1 MYRTA
6 PPGTSWIL
14 LREQIEP
21 GARDMCRDRRF
32 ACVCLYELVRACT
45 SSYKDSGAVPWQPD
59 LPRLFAQRLSLSI
72 FLDLNWAHNLP
83 LPTPS
88 KSPTASGPPRHQVLS
103 RHRAESA
110 PKSLYGCRDS
120 PTWIT
125 PTLSCIRG
133 SATRGIGRA
142 LSSHAAST
150 QWAVLISIHLR
161 RLVTPKNSPWRTGKC
176 MGIFVVHPQVAS
188 TPGKP
193 PYAAGATFFF
203 EEGMGAPSPT
213 ITVPAPSPR
222 VSFSDNEH
230 LIGDAAVA
238 MNPTNTVFDAKRLIG
253 RKFEDSEVQADM
265 KHFPFTVFSKG
276 GKPYI
281 RVEYRGEQKEF
292 SPEEIS
298 SMVLLKMKES
308 YLGTTINNAVVTVPT
323 YFNDSQHQAQATKD
337 TGTISGMNVLRIINE
352 PTAADPPLVS
362 DFFNGKEPN
371 KSINLDEAVAYGA
384 AGQTAVLSGDTSEK
398 TQDLLLL
405 DVAPLSLGIET
416 AGGVM
421 TALINHVPQLNVT
434 FDIDA
439 KGVLTVF
446 ASDKTTGKSTITNDK
461 EEIACML
468 RGTGTASSLARRIQE
483 GSKEENEKK
492 QKLEAIANP
501 IYKQQLCSGQQSFKL
516 RRNICRIPSMPGR
529 KGRPTGSK
537 NAPGHSAGG
546 QRVGSGRRAAE
557 PRKQTGK
564 RKGHET
570 ESPKKKKQKLSHEE
584 SSHND
589 AGPSTLRKTQTV
601 ASSSSSAPTAQP
613 GKVYSIF
620 SKYSGNTSI
629 RSSNTPGVSG
639 SEPTLRHLPRI
650 PDIAPPEISTP
661 DSIQPEVFD
670 FLSQSTSRAN
680 SSIAF
685 DDDIDRPAE
694 DTPDPEGTIQTYL
707 DKVLADIKSE
717 TAGATPQRPKCY
729 KQGTFWIRPRDNW
742 FILDTSDD
750 TEDAGSAPDPFGPEG
765 LYYPPVFIWLP
776 TLLLPIDFKITC
788 VFCEKKEMTDGG
800 WNNNPVARRVVD
812 LDSCY
817 YILTKRVKCR
827 YGCGKSC
834 NLYNAGIL
842 RQLPPL
848 LRNQFPA
855 FLTHRSGID
864 KRAVTLIRS
873 TIAQGLTPN
882 AWERVL
888 RELHVRNRDLREND
902 YLNALKARESESL
915 LPSTLKLFSRFSD
928 KAGYAGFSPSRW
940 YISKVYVE
948 YMGHIKPHQDQAMSA
963 VTFEAGRMDQSYKVV
978 KYLARMD
985 GVKTFGSLWT
995 ATNEFE
1001 QIRHMV
1007 FTPTGHMTHVERPLR
1022 GMKVPDSKTFVG
1034 FSMQWDWQASKAGH
1048 FPAAL
1053 MQIAIS
1059 DFVYLFQIYHIC
1071 RPNLVPDALKTILFS
1086 KQIIKVGHHVQGNL
1100 DILTLLWELAA
1111 PPASTSNDQTGW
1123 VDLGVLT
1130 RSKGLI
1136 PHASLSFKRISEEV
1150 IGHTLEEHEELRCSD
1165 WCKADLS
1172 NEQQKYA
1179 IRNAWLSLH
1188 IVKAIV
1194 EKPPA
1199 GARLARV
1206 GLPNEKVTLRNGPVT
1221 VAHGFFPVQMSI
1233 FPLPGKKPINLTR
1246 SKRALVTI
1254 TKIVAPSFILHYHE
1268 CALGEMGPP
1277 PFDVVVDL
1285 HSLVSREIEREETR
1299 NDSGSDPNL
1308 MPPESH
1314 DEDDVGSRSQPDSDS
1329 ESDTSDEED
1338 DSDAEGES
1346 NTPHDKPRDPSPDL
1360 EQFMDPDL
1368 DAYIAM
1374 HPEGPNGT
1382 VNSHHPLVQ
1391 PAESTAPW
1399 PTRTFQDIFHEMDRL
1414 IRKVNKDHSLA
1425 KQFSRW
1431 LRDAIFVPDKI
1442 DKARVE
1448 AVLKKK
1454 KITWD
1459 QAVRSK
1465 SDWVWQGVRRYAPPP
1480 SVMEPIL
1487 KKLFSSHAD
1496 LECTKKK
1503 NLKLFDEDC
1512 RKAADA
1518 ILDDVR
1524 KGWVSDPPGV
1534 ALYNRMRTDGAG
1546 LDIWHC
1552 IRGTS
1557 NLEGSVHGPVRKR
1570 FGSLGA
1576 SVEMTV
1582 ALLSDFCYRK
1592 NVESGSPHR
1601 DGIVYD
1607 GHYDPW
1613 IEDENDI
1620 LYQSLPF
1627 DNPRETH
1634 PGYVNVSLFQPTQ
1647 ESFFIS
1653 ELPQQIR
1660 DSYNIPPRDS
1670 PRINSS
1676 ITPLPLVDLSGGR
1689 TCRYEFLAAS
1699 QNTKFALTPIHT
1711 NEEYAL
1717 YNSAARPGGQFGNSS
1732 GPPNFKEMAK
1742 WWSTRVNG
1750 KTIFYKL
1757 PEQLQAH
1764 HKVWSGVRDEM
1775 TTMHKTAPQR
1785 QEFTELIRSDVHTSV
1800 VLDESHSPV
1809 VRARKAT
1816 SNTASLASRVAVERR
1831 AVAVAS
1837 LAGPS
1842 TSSLSRD
1849 HIPPPPSPPRIMF
1862 VNANAGPIT
1871 ANQGPV
1877 IQPLPQA
1884 HAGADAHSSRKKPRA
1899 PKSCSVCRKKGKS
1912 DFEALNCRG
1921 RDIVAGV
1928 GDMGE
1933 VETLRIETRS
1943 GEEGTEA
1950 KSYERRHNT
1959 KVHTSPKRGLYFI
1972 VLGPVTGKRE
1982 NEFEKGRRTGGF
1994 KKTQGGS
2001 WGIQGGLGKLK
2012 YRGKDQMKYSEGV
2025 SSDNPAAKHSN
2036 WGQLACAKKTE
2047 IVGVGEL
2054 CDSAAAD
2061 TRVNWTKEWHINVSA
2076 SRIKNRKA

>member
-1 MYRTA
+1 
-6 PPGTSWIL
+6 
-14 LREQIEP
+14 
-21 GARDMCRDRRF
+21 
-32 ACVCLYELVRACT
+32 
-45 SSYKDSGAVPWQPD
+45 
-59 LPRLFAQRLSLSI
+59 
-72 FLDLNWAHNLP
+72 
-83 LPTPS
+83 
-88 KSPTASGPPRHQVLS
+88 
-103 RHRAESA
+103 
-110 PKSLYGCRDS
+110 
-120 PTWIT
+120 
-125 PTLSCIRG
+125 
-133 SATRGIGRA
+133 
-142 LSSHAAST
+142 
-150 QWAVLISIHLR
+150 
-161 RLVTPKNSPWRTGKC
+161 
-176 MGIFVVHPQVAS
+176 
-188 TPGKP
+188 
-193 PYAAGATFFF
+193 
-203 EEGMGAPSPT
+203 
-213 ITVPAPSPR
+213 
-222 VSFSDNEH
+222 
-230 LIGDAAVA
+230 
-238 MNPTNTVFDAKRLIG
+238 
-253 RKFEDSEVQADM
+253 
-265 KHFPFTVFSKG
+265 
-276 GKPYI
+276 
-281 RVEYRGEQKEF
+281 
-292 SPEEIS
+292 
-298 SMVLLKMKES
+298 
-308 YLGTTINNAVVTVPT
+308 
-323 YFNDSQHQAQATKD
+323 
-337 TGTISGMNVLRIINE
+337 
-352 PTAADPPLVS
+352 
-362 DFFNGKEPN
+362 
-371 KSINLDEAVAYGA
+371 
-384 AGQTAVLSGDTSEK
+384 
-398 TQDLLLL
+398 
-405 DVAPLSLGIET
+405 
-416 AGGVM
+416 
-421 TALINHVPQLNVT
+421 
-434 FDIDA
+434 
-439 KGVLTVF
+439 
-446 ASDKTTGKSTITNDK
+446 
-461 EEIACML
+461 
-468 RGTGTASSLARRIQE
+468 
-483 GSKEENEKK
+483 
-492 QKLEAIANP
+492 
-501 IYKQQLCSGQQSFKL
+501 
-516 RRNICRIPSMPGR
+516 
-529 KGRPTGSK
+529 
-537 NAPGHSAGG
+537 
-546 QRVGSGRRAAE
+546 
-557 PRKQTGK
+557 
-564 RKGHET
+564 
-570 ESPKKKKQKLSHEE
+570 
-584 SSHND
+584 
-589 AGPSTLRKTQTV
+589 
-601 ASSSSSAPTAQP
+601 
-613 GKVYSIF
+613 
-620 SKYSGNTSI
+620 
-629 RSSNTPGVSG
+629 
-639 SEPTLRHLPRI
+639 
-650 PDIAPPEISTP
+650 
-661 DSIQPEVFD
+661 
-670 FLSQSTSRAN
+670 
-680 SSIAF
+680 
-685 DDDIDRPAE
+685 
-694 DTPDPEGTIQTYL
+694 YL
-707 DKVLADIKSE
+707 DRVLADIKSE

-742 FILDTSDD
+742 FILDASDDTKDD
-750 TEDAGSAPDPFGPEG
+750 TEDAGSAPDSFGPEG

-788 VFCEKKEMTDGG
+788 VFCKKKEMTDGVQLIG

-834 NLYNAGIL
+834 NLYNADIL
-842 RQLPPL
+842 KQLPPL

-888 RELHVRNRDLREND
+888 RELHVRSRDLREND
-902 YLNALKARESESL
+902 YLNALKARESECL
-915 LPSTLKLFSRFSD
+915 LPSTLKPFSRFSD
-928 KAGYAGFSPSRW
+928 KAGYAGFTPSRW

-948 YMGHIKPHQDQAMSA
+948 YMSHIKPHQDQAMSA

-985 GVKTFGSLWT
+985 GVKSFGSLWT

-1022 GMKVPDSKTFVG
+1022 GMVKSLHEHGHAPISLLWTDNVRADHQFVERIVPTLRVNVDHETTEGARRYSPVAVPSLLKIRTASSIELIDQSCRSILSDLEQKVPDSKTFVG

-1111 PPASTSNDQTGW
+1111 PPAPTSNDQTGW
-1123 VDLGVLT
+1123 IDLGVLA

-1136 PHASLSFKRISEEV
+1136 PHASLSFKRITEEV

-1165 WCKADLS
+1165 WCKANLS

-1188 IVKAIV
+1188 VFKAIV
-1194 EKPPA
+1194 EKAPA

-1221 VAHGFFPVQMSI
+1221 VAHGFFPVQMSM
-1233 FPLPGKKPINLTR
+1233 FPLPGKKPITLTR

-1268 CALGEMGPP
+1268 RALGEMGPP
-1277 PFDVVVDL
+1277 PFDIVVDL

-1308 MPPESH
+1308 VPPESH
-1314 DEDDVGSRSQPDSDS
+1314 DEDDAGSRSQSDSDS

-1346 NTPHDKPRDPSPDL
+1346 NTLNDKPRDPSPDL

-1391 PAESTAPW
+1391 PAESMAPW

-1431 LRDAIFVPDKI
+1431 LRDAILVPDKI

-1465 SDWVWQGVRRYAPPP
+1465 SDWVWQRVRRYAPPP

-1503 NLKLFDEDC
+1503 NLKLFDDDC

-1576 SVEMTV
+1576 SIEMTV

-1592 NVESGSPHR
+1592 NVESGSLHR

-1613 IEDENDI
+1613 IEDDNDI

-1653 ELPQQIR
+1653 ELPQHIR

-1676 ITPLPLVDLSGGR
+1676 IAPLPLVDLSGGR

-1764 HKVWSGVRDEM
+1764 HKTWSGVRDEM

-1785 QEFTELIRSDVHTSV
+1785 QEFTDLIRSDAHTSV
-1800 VLDESHSPV
+1800 VL
-1809 VRARKAT
+1809 
-1816 SNTASLASRVAVERR
+1816 
-1831 AVAVAS
+1831 
-1837 LAGPS
+1837 
-1842 TSSLSRD
+1842 
-1849 HIPPPPSPPRIMF
+1849 
-1862 VNANAGPIT
+1862 
-1871 ANQGPV
+1871 
-1877 IQPLPQA
+1877 
-1884 HAGADAHSSRKKPRA
+1884 
-1899 PKSCSVCRKKGKS
+1899 
-1912 DFEALNCRG
+1912 
-1921 RDIVAGV
+1921 
-1928 GDMGE
+1928 
-1933 VETLRIETRS
+1933 
-1943 GEEGTEA
+1943 
-1950 KSYERRHNT
+1950 
-1959 KVHTSPKRGLYFI
+1959 
-1972 VLGPVTGKRE
+1972 
-1982 NEFEKGRRTGGF
+1982 
-1994 KKTQGGS
+1994 
-2001 WGIQGGLGKLK
+2001 
-2012 YRGKDQMKYSEGV
+2012 
-2025 SSDNPAAKHSN
+2025 
-2036 WGQLACAKKTE
+2036 
-2047 IVGVGEL
+2047 
-2054 CDSAAAD
+2054 
-2061 TRVNWTKEWHINVSA
+2061 
-2076 SRIKNRKA
+2076 